1 MAKQIQNLT
10 FYIREITGQT
20 IFFIKVLSKEQGA
33 FMMRI
38 VDGRFACYIMNTN
51 RRSPLVFGTLVDFL
65 PSVFVMKNV
74 NAN

>member
-10 FYIREITGQT
+10 FYIREIT
-20 IFFIKVLSKEQGA
+20 IFFIQVLSKEQGA